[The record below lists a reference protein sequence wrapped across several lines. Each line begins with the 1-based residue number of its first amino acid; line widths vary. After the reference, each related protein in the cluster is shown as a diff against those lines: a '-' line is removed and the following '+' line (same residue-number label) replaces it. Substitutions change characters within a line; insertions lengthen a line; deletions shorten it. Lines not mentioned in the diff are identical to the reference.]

1 MIDKHYCTRC
11 IFRHAC
17 AIADPAGPSVV
28 VTGGYDTRNTVSRY
42 DRSGW
47 VEDLAKMTGVG
58 RRSHG
63 CAGYMNNG
71 ELVSRYS

>member
-28 VTGGYDTRNTVSRY
+28 VTGGYNTKNTVSRY
-42 DRSGW
+42 NRNGW
-47 VEDLAKMTGVG
+47 VEDLAKLIVG
-58 RRSHG
+58 RYSHG
-63 CAGYMNNG
+63 CAGYMRDG